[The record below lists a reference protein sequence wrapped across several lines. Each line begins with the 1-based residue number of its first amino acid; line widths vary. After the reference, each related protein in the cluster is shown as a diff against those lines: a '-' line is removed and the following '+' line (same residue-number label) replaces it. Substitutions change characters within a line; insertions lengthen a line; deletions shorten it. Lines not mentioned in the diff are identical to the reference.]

1 MVSHLQ
7 IVSSRQAAL
16 YLSLHTHTRARS
28 TLTQKPTA
36 RAGTPKVAA
45 ELSKARSATCTQHQK
60 RLD

>member
-7 IVSSRQAAL
+7 IVSWRQAAL
-16 YLSLHTHTRARS
+16 YLSFTHTRAQS
-28 TLTQKPTA
+28 TLTQKPVA

-45 ELSKARSATCTQHQK
+45 ELSKARSETCTQHQK